1 MEYILELREVS
12 KSLGNFQIKNMS
24 FSLPRGYIM
33 GFIGP
38 NGAGKTT
45 TIKLIMD
52 LINRDSGQIL
62 IFGQDNRHSLKEI
75 KQKIGFVYDE
85 NYFYDFLT
93 IEQMARIVAP
103 FYRNWDERV
112 FQRYLK
118 EFDLPARKKIKDLSR
133 GMKMKFSLAL
143 ALSHKAELIIMDEP
157 ASGLDP
163 AFRSELLEI
172 LQGEMQDEN
181 RGILLS
187 SHITSD
193 LERIADYIC
202 FINNGEVVCADV
214 IDNIMEKYLV
224 VKGPRHLLNHELS
237 RGYLMGIKANDFGFE
252 ALCDKPDQIRS
263 LFQDEAVY
271 EKPSLDQ
278 IILYTARRDKS
289 VAIG

>member
-1 MEYILELREVS
+1 MENILELSEVN
-12 KSLGNFQIKNMS
+12 KSLGNFQIKNIS

-52 LINRDSGQIL
+52 LVNRDSGEIL
-62 IFGQDNRHSLKEI
+62 VFGQNNRRSLKEI
-75 KQKIGFVYDE
+75 KQKVGFVYDE

-103 FYRNWDERV
+103 FYRNWDESV

-118 EFDLPARKKIKDLSR
+118 DFDLPARKKIKDLSR

-143 ALSHKAELIIMDEP
+143 ALSHRAELIIMDEP
-157 ASGLDP
+157 TSGLDP
-163 AFRSELLEI
+163 VFRSELLEI
-172 LQGEMQDEN
+172 LQGEMQDDN

-202 FINNGEVVCADV
+202 LINNGEVVCADI

-224 VKGPRHLLNHELS
+224 VKGPRHLLNELS
-237 RGYLMGIKANDFGFE
+237 ERHLMGIKANDFGFE
-252 ALCDKPDQIRS
+252 ALCDKPDQIKH

-289 VAIG
+289 AAIG